1 MSLLTTTEEDFS
13 EDEDS
18 AEDFGSALLELPVPE
33 DLASVSDE
41 DVLSAADED
50 GLSVVDEDGL
60 SVVDEDGL
68 SAVDEE
74 DFLVPAASLED
85 ETLLLE
91 DSSEVHALLWH
102 V

>member
-60 SVVDEDGL
+60 S
-68 SAVDEE
+68 AVDEE